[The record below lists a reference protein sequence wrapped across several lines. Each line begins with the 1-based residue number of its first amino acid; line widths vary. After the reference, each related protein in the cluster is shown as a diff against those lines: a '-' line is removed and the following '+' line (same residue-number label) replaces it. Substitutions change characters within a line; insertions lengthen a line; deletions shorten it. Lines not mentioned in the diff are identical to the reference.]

1 MKKQTLAEEG
11 TAAAN
16 SQVDALERIAR
27 ALELVVEKLSGLENK
42 IEDLTYEIQSHGSV
56 IGDSLA
62 HMVNEGGESLPF
74 HMEADFEG
82 GCGSGG
88 CGSGGCGG
96 SGSN

>member
-1 MKKQTLAEEG
+1 MKKQTLTEEG
-11 TAAAN
+11 TPAT
-16 SQVDALERIAR
+16 QVDALERIAR
-27 ALELVVEKLSGLENK
+27 ALELVVEKLAGLENK

-62 HMVNEGGESLPF
+62 HMVNEGEESLPF